1 MGLRSRSNV
10 TIAVVAAL
18 WLGLTWWGTGWQY
31 ERKLEKLV
39 QSQQLQAEV
48 TADDVADSIRRNL
61 HYVAGIPKTFE
72 HALRVWK
79 AIERF
84 GAQPKPD
91 AISREEALKRW
102 TSDPILHDLNEYLAL
117 IQTSLGVDLL
127 YVTNAAGDAIAAS
140 SEDIKFS
147 PIGLNFSDRKWYSQ
161 TSQGQAGM
169 QYAIGKV
176 SGAAGLFFASPV
188 FRDGVVLGAVV
199 ARVDLKSLS
208 FLARQSEIFVSD
220 SNGVIILAHDKS
232 LEMSTL
238 PGSSVEQLT
247 RRERIATYRRE
258 TFPKLKVS
266 PWKGDDRLRNFQE
279 QTTPHLFASNE
290 LAELGLTVTAVNNL
304 PGFEL
309 ITTERWS
316 DLALFWMGGLTA
328 MLLLAAYRSLRRS
341 RALAQESEQRTR
353 LILESANC
361 GIWGQT
367 SSGEC
372 TFINNEATRLLGYA
386 PHELLG
392 QPLHNLVHHTH
403 ADGRHYPREDCPMY
417 ATGIDGH
424 VRPNNHEVLWRK
436 NGTSFAVQYST
447 APLYAKGV
455 LKGAVVVFT
464 DETERLAQEQRLA
477 KAKEE
482 ADAANKAKSEF
493 LANMSHEIRTPMNG
507 VIGMSQLLLDT
518 RLTDTQLEY
527 VRNISKSGESL
538 LAIINDILD
547 LSKIEAGY
555 MEFSALPFSLSALVD
570 AVSSMLS
577 VRANAKSI
585 GLRVAVTPEVDRN
598 FVGDALRIRQILIN
612 LAGNAVKF
620 TAAGEVCIRVSAAD
634 TRVRFAVTDTGIGI
648 SPEAAARLFTN
659 FSQADSSTSRK
670 YGGTG
675 LGLAISKLLAEGMGG
690 RIGLESAEG
699 QGSTFWFELPL
710 EPYDQELDPDDMVD
724 AAAPGTPP
732 GHQAAH
738 DSPAQPQRVAAG
750 QEAGKASLSK
760 QILLVEDHPVNQK
773 LATVLL
779 NRLGYEVELAVN
791 GLEAVKAAAEKTYA
805 VILMDMQ
812 MPEMDGLEATRAIRA
827 STGTNQN
834 SPIIGLTANA
844 MQADLDACRAAGMN
858 DVLTKPIDRNLM
870 ALCMNHWAP
879 LVS

>member
-1 MGLRSRSNV
+1 MGSRSRSNV
-10 TIAVVAAL
+10 TIALLAAL
-18 WLGLTWWGTGWQY
+18 WFAATWWGTGWQF
-31 ERKLEKLV
+31 ERKLERLV
-39 QSQQLQAEV
+39 QSQQSQADI
-48 TADDVADSIRRNL
+48 TADDVSDSIRRNL

-79 AIERF
+79 AIDRF
-84 GAQPKPD
+84 GSKSKPH
-91 AISREEALKRW
+91 AMSREEALKQW
-102 TSDPILHDLNEYLAL
+102 TSDPVLHDLNEYLAL

-147 PIGLNFSDRKWYSQ
+147 PIGLNFSDRKWFTQ

-188 FRDGVVLGAVV
+188 FRDGVVLGAVIV
-199 ARVDLKSLS
+199 RVDLKSLS

-220 SNGVIILAHDKS
+220 INGVIILAHDKS

-238 PGSSVEQLT
+238 PGSTVEQLT
-247 RRERIATYRRE
+247 PQERLTTYRRE
-258 TFPKLKVS
+258 SFPKLKVS
-266 PWKGDDRLRNFQE
+266 PWKGDDRLRIFQAE
-279 QTTPHLFASNE
+279 STPHILASNE
-290 LAELGLTVTAVNNL
+290 LTEFGLTVTAINHL
-304 PGFEL
+304 PGFDL

-328 MLLLAAYRSLRRS
+328 MLLATAYRSLRRS
-341 RALAQESEQRTR
+341 RAQAQESEQRTR

-361 GIWGQT
+361 GIWGQ
-367 SSGEC
+367 SAEGEC
-372 TFINNEATRLLGYA
+372 TFINNEAARLLGYA

-392 QPLHNLVHHTH
+392 QPLHTLVHHTH
-403 ADGRHYPREDCPMY
+403 ADGRHYAREDCPMF
-417 ATGIDGH
+417 ATGIDGL
-424 VRPNNHEVLWRK
+424 VRHNSHEVLWRK
-436 NGTSFAVQYST
+436 DGTSFAVEYST
-447 APLYAKGV
+447 SPLYAKGV
-455 LKGAVVVFT
+455 LNGAVVVFT
-464 DETERLAQEQRLA
+464 DITERIAQEQRLA

-518 RLTDTQLEY
+518 KLTDTQLEY

-538 LAIINDILD
+538 LDIINDILD

-555 MEFSALPFSLSALVD
+555 MEFSILPFSMPSLVD

-577 VRANAKSI
+577 VRANKKSI
-585 GLRVAVTPEVDRN
+585 RLVVEVAPEVAGN
-598 FVGDALRIRQILIN
+598 FLGDALRIRQILIN
-612 LAGNAVKF
+612 LTGNAVKF
-620 TAAGEVCIRVSAAD
+620 TSAGQVCIFVRAAGSH
-634 TRVRFAVTDTGIGI
+634 VRFEVTDTGIGI
-648 SPEAAARLFTN
+648 SPEATARLFTN

-690 RIGLESAEG
+690 RIGVDSVEG
-699 QGSTFWFELPL
+699 KGSTFWFELPL
-710 EPYDQELDPDDMVD
+710 EAYDQELNADEMAE
-724 AAAPGTPP
+724 AAFPGAPTR
-732 GHQAAH
+732 QRAAH
-738 DSPAQPQRVAAG
+738 DTTPQPLQL
-750 QEAGKASLSK
+750 EAGHEVANANQSK

-779 NRLGYEVELAVN
+779 GRLGYEVDLAVN
-791 GLEAVKAAAEKTYA
+791 GLEAVKAAAQKSYA

-827 STGTNQN
+827 SAGTNQN
-834 SPIIGLTANA
+834 SPIVGLTANA

-858 DVLTKPIDRNLM
+858 DVLTKPIDRNLL
-870 ALCMNHWAP
+870 AVCMNHWAP
-879 LVS
+879 LES